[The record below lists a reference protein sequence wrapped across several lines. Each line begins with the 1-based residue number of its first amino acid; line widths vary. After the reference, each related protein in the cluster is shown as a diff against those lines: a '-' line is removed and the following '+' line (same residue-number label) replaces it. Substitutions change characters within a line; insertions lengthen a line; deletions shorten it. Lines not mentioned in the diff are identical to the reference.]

1 MPVQQMPENTGW
13 TREIAKRKKEGSE
26 HVDQKEEDPKET
38 EEIEEQKKQ
47 NE

>member
-1 MPVQQMPENTGW
+1 MPIQQMPENTNW
-13 TREIAKRKKEGSE
+13 TREIAKQKKESSE